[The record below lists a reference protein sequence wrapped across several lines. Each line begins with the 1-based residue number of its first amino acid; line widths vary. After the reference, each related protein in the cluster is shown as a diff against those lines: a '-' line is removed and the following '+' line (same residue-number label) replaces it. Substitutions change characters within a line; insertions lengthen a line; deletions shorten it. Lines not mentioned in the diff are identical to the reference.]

1 MEGISFVNTPN
12 ERSRKKLFHGCGSLP
27 RKLIIKMK
35 SNLIIND
42 NQSSWIENALLISAL
57 ALFPLLYLTLRGWTN
72 TLTFV
77 LFVIALFYFLR
88 LPGSARGI
96 KNISGTEW
104 AVIMALASGFLAI
117 LVSQLLRQNVIFKP
131 YDGPLRMLLC
141 APIFLMLLKKK
152 IDFVQIFQY
161 ICPVS
166 LLILVIFV
174 HFYPLTDGTWGD
186 RFGTYFVDPNT
197 IGIYTMLLAFMCLFS
212 IDALSKDG
220 VVLRLLKYAGVL
232 AGFYLELKSQTRG
245 AWIAEPAML
254 ILWAALHWQSKSKA
268 ALLISTLISVLAIL
282 VFYFFIDFFHDRVNS
297 IYYEIASW
305 LNKTNTDTST
315 GLRLSMWQISWVL
328 FKQNPFCGYGDLGY
342 QAQLL
347 MPQIQSAFS
356 REAISTMEHVGPHN
370 EYLANMVR
378 SGVFGLVAVLLQ
390 FCVPGMV
397 FIRGLK
403 SPIQVV
409 KSTSAMGLCL
419 VMGMMITSLSL
430 EVLTLKYTNSFY
442 GLMIA
447 ALCAS
452 VLWRRPAEN

>member
-1 MEGISFVNTPN
+1 
-12 ERSRKKLFHGCGSLP
+12 
-27 RKLIIKMK
+27 MK

-42 NQSSWIENALLISAL
+42 NQSTWIENALLISAL

-77 LFVIALFYFLR
+77 LLVIALVHFLR
-88 LPGSARGI
+88 LPRSAWGI

-117 LVSQLLRQNVIFKP
+117 LISQLLRQNLIFKP

-141 APIFLMLLKKK
+141 APIFLLLVKRK

-161 ICPVS
+161 IGPLS
-166 LLILVIFV
+166 LLILLAFV
-174 HFYPLTDGTWGD
+174 QLYPLPINTIWIG

-212 IDALSKDG
+212 IDAVSKDG
-220 VVLRLLKYAGVL
+220 VALRLLKYAGVL

-254 ILWAALHWQSKSKA
+254 ILWAALHWQAKSKA
-268 ALLISTLISVLAIL
+268 ALLISTLISVLVIL
-282 VFYFFIDFFHDRVNS
+282 GLYFFIAVFHERVNS

-342 QAQLL
+342 QVQLL
-347 MPQIQSAFS
+347 MPHIQSAFS

-378 SGVFGLVAVLLQ
+378 SGIFGLVAVLLQ

-419 VMGMMITSLSL
+419 VMGLMITSLSL

-452 VLWRRPAEN
+452 VLWKRPAEN

>member
-1 MEGISFVNTPN
+1 
-12 ERSRKKLFHGCGSLP
+12 
-27 RKLIIKMK
+27 MK

-42 NQSSWIENALLISAL
+42 NQSAWIENALLISAL

-88 LPGSARGI
+88 LPRSAWGV

-141 APIFLMLLKKK
+141 APIFLFLVKKK

-161 ICPVS
+161 ICPLS
-166 LLILVIFV
+166 LLILLAFV
-174 HFYPLTDGTWGD
+174 QLYPLPINTIWNGG

-212 IDALSKDG
+212 IDAVSKDG
-220 VVLRLLKYAGVL
+220 MVLRLLKYAGVL

-315 GLRLSMWQISWVL
+315 GIRLSMWQMSWIL
-328 FKQNPFCGYGDLGY
+328 FKQNPVYGYGDLGY
-342 QAQLL
+342 QSKL
-347 MPQIQSAFS
+347 MMPLIQSAFS
-356 REAISTMEHVGPHN
+356 QEAISLMAQVGPHN
-370 EYLANMVR
+370 EYLANTVR
-378 SGVFGLVAVLLQ
+378 SGIFGLIAVLLQ

-403 SPIQVV
+403 SSV
-409 KSTSAMGLCL
+409 KAIKGTSAMGLCL
-419 VMGMMITSLSL
+419 VMGMMISSLSL
-430 EVLTLKYTNSFY
+430 EVLALKYTCSFY

-452 VLWRRPAEN
+452 VLWKRPDKN

>member
-1 MEGISFVNTPN
+1 
-12 ERSRKKLFHGCGSLP
+12 
-27 RKLIIKMK
+27 MK

-42 NQSSWIENALLISAL
+42 NQYARIENALLISAL

-77 LFVIALFYFLR
+77 LFVIALFHFLR
-88 LPGSARGI
+88 LPRSAWGI
-96 KNISGTEW
+96 KNISDTEW
-104 AVIMALASGFLAI
+104 AVITALASGFLAI
-117 LVSQLLRQNVIFKP
+117 LISQLLRQNLIFKP

-141 APIFLMLLKKK
+141 APIFLFLVKRK

-161 ICPVS
+161 ICPLS
-166 LLILVIFV
+166 LLILLVFV
-174 HFYPLTDGTWGD
+174 QLYPAPMNTWGGN

-212 IDALSKDG
+212 IDAVSKDG
-220 VVLRLLKYAGVL
+220 VALRLLKYAGVL

-254 ILWAALHWQSKSKA
+254 ILWTALHWQSKSKA
-268 ALLISTLISVLAIL
+268 ALLISTLISVLVIL
-282 VFYFFIDFFHDRVNS
+282 GLYFFMDVFHERVNS
-297 IYYEIASW
+297 IYYELASW

-315 GLRLSMWQISWVL
+315 GIRLSMWQMSWIL
-328 FKQNPFCGYGDLGY
+328 FKQNPIYGYGDLGY
-342 QAQLL
+342 QSKLL

-356 REAISTMEHVGPHN
+356 REAIAMMAQVGPHN
-370 EYLANMVR
+370 EYFSNMVR
-378 SGVFGLVAVLLQ
+378 SGIFGLIAVLLQ

-403 SPIQVV
+403 SSV
-409 KSTSAMGLCL
+409 KAIKCTSAMGLCL
-419 VMGMMITSLSL
+419 VMGMMISSLSL
-430 EVLTLKYTNSFY
+430 EVLALKYTSSFY

-452 VLWRRPAEN
+452 VLWKRPDEN

>member
-1 MEGISFVNTPN
+1 
-12 ERSRKKLFHGCGSLP
+12 
-27 RKLIIKMK
+27 
-35 SNLIIND
+35 
-42 NQSSWIENALLISAL
+42 
-57 ALFPLLYLTLRGWTN
+57 
-72 TLTFV
+72 
-77 LFVIALFYFLR
+77 
-88 LPGSARGI
+88 
-96 KNISGTEW
+96 
-104 AVIMALASGFLAI
+104 MALASGFLAI
-117 LVSQLLRQNVIFKP
+117 LISQLLRQNVVFKP

-141 APIFLMLLKKK
+141 APIFLFLVKKK

-161 ICPVS
+161 ICPLS
-166 LLILVIFV
+166 LLILLAFV
-174 HFYPLTDGTWGD
+174 QLYPLPINTIWSGG

-197 IGIYTMLLAFMCLFS
+197 LGIYTMLLAFMCLFS
-212 IDALSKDG
+212 IDAVSKDG
-220 VVLRLLKYAGVL
+220 VALRLLKYAGVL

-254 ILWAALHWQSKSKA
+254 ILWAALHWQTKSKA

-282 VFYFFIDFFHDRVNS
+282 GSYFFIDFFHERVNS

-342 QAQLL
+342 QSHLL
-347 MPQIQSAFS
+347 MPRIQSAFS

-378 SGVFGLVAVLLQ
+378 SGIFGLVAVLLQ

-419 VMGMMITSLSL
+419 VMSLMITSLSL

-452 VLWRRPAEN
+452 VLWKRPDEN

>member
-1 MEGISFVNTPN
+1 
-12 ERSRKKLFHGCGSLP
+12 
-27 RKLIIKMK
+27 MK

-42 NQSSWIENALLISAL
+42 NQSAWIENALLISAL

-77 LFVIALFYFLR
+77 LSVIALFHFLS
-88 LPGSARGI
+88 LPRSAWGI
-96 KNISGTEW
+96 RNISGTEW

-141 APIFLMLLKKK
+141 APIFLLLVKKK

-161 ICPVS
+161 ICPLS
-166 LLILVIFV
+166 LLILLVFV
-174 HFYPLTDGTWGD
+174 QLYPVPMNTWSD
-186 RFGTYFVDPNT
+186 NRFGTYFVDPNT

-212 IDALSKDG
+212 IDAVSKDSLA
-220 VVLRLLKYAGVL
+220 LRLLKYAGVM

-254 ILWAALHWQSKSKA
+254 ILWAALHWQSKSKV
-268 ALLISTLISVLAIL
+268 ALLTSTLISVLAIL
-282 VFYFFIDFFHDRVNS
+282 GFYFLTDFFHDRVNS

-315 GLRLSMWQISWVL
+315 GIRLSMWQISWVL
-328 FKQNPFCGYGDLGY
+328 FKQNSFCGYGDLGY

-347 MPQIQSAFS
+347 MPRIQSAFS

-370 EYLANMVR
+370 EYLATLVR
-378 SGVFGLVAVLLQ
+378 SGIFGLGAVLLQ
-390 FCVPGMV
+390 FCVPGRV

-403 SPIQVV
+403 SSFKAI
-409 KSTSAMGLCL
+409 KGTSAMGLCL

-430 EVLTLKYTNSFY
+430 EVLTLKYTSSFY

-452 VLWRRPAEN
+452 VLWKRPDEN

>member
-1 MEGISFVNTPN
+1 
-12 ERSRKKLFHGCGSLP
+12 
-27 RKLIIKMK
+27 MK

-42 NQSSWIENALLISAL
+42 NQYARIENALLISAL

-77 LFVIALFYFLR
+77 LFVIALFHFLR
-88 LPGSARGI
+88 LPRSAWGI
-96 KNISGTEW
+96 KNISDTEW
-104 AVIMALASGFLAI
+104 AVITALASGFLAI
-117 LVSQLLRQNVIFKP
+117 LISQLLRQNLIFKP

-141 APIFLMLLKKK
+141 VPIFLFLVKRK

-161 ICPVS
+161 ICPLS
-166 LLILVIFV
+166 LLILLVFV
-174 HFYPLTDGTWGD
+174 QLYPAPMNTWGGN

-212 IDALSKDG
+212 IDAVSKDG
-220 VVLRLLKYAGVL
+220 VALRLLKYAGVL

-268 ALLISTLISVLAIL
+268 ALLISTLISVLVIL
-282 VFYFFIDFFHDRVNS
+282 GLYFFMDVFHERVNS
-297 IYYEIASW
+297 IYYELASW

-315 GLRLSMWQISWVL
+315 GIRLSMWQMSWIL
-328 FKQNPFCGYGDLGY
+328 FKQNPIYGYGDLGY
-342 QAQLL
+342 QSKLL

-356 REAISTMEHVGPHN
+356 REAIAMMAQVGPHN
-370 EYLANMVR
+370 EYFSNMVR
-378 SGVFGLVAVLLQ
+378 SGIFGLIAVLLQ
-390 FCVPGMV
+390 VCVPGMV

-403 SPIQVV
+403 SSV
-409 KSTSAMGLCL
+409 KAIKCTSAMGLCL
-419 VMGMMITSLSL
+419 VMGMMISSLSL
-430 EVLTLKYTNSFY
+430 EVLALKYTSSFY

-452 VLWRRPAEN
+452 VLWKRPDEN